1 MGGRVPQ
8 SSTILPQGERTPLRL
23 VLGIFVLLAALSS
36 ALPFL
41 PAVRGADL
49 VLLDNQFRLLR
60 SMGAKPIAKDVTV
73 IGIDEETYKLFPE
86 PFALW
91 HGHFGEM
98 LSALALAKPAVA
110 AFDINFPD
118 RSFDSVLPGLDRK
131 LLTGLLD
138 FKRTA
143 PVVLGVTV
151 EESGKVRRIYPPFVS
166 IAGENGSAYVLWRQD
181 ADRVVRRFN
190 PKLGNLGQEVPTL
203 VGTMAL
209 HMGLKPEPGM
219 IDFALGPV
227 FDYVPMHQV
236 IEWGRQN
243 DQASLEARFAGRP
256 VLVGSVLPFIDRH
269 YQPVNLAGWEENDN
283 YVPGVFI
290 HAQALR
296 TVMAGGLIQPAP
308 QAGVVLLSILLSGLW
323 WLSRRPWLALA
334 LVLLAGM
341 ALLGQSTYLLH
352 QGLQLPV
359 AAALL
364 TVLLACGSRVAFEAV
379 LQMLERQRL
388 RRAFGS
394 YVSPQVMDEILQ
406 GTLKPG
412 LHGERKTLCLLF
424 SDVRGFTTLS
434 EHLAPEEVI
443 AILNRYFDQ
452 MTTAIQ
458 GHQGTIDKF
467 MGDGIMAFFGA
478 PKPLENPANLAFRAS
493 RDMLERLDRL
503 NAEFVAEGRQTLKIG
518 IGLHLGGA
526 VVGNMG
532 SEQRNEYT
540 AIGDV
545 VNTCSRLEGLTKN
558 AGYPLLVSR
567 PVMEALKEEAEF
579 DPLGEMPVK
588 GRAPVEVFGW
598 PKRSHD
604 NSSNEEKGP

>member
-1 MGGRVPQ
+1 
-8 SSTILPQGERTPLRL
+8 
-23 VLGIFVLLAALSS
+23 
-36 ALPFL
+36 
-41 PAVRGADL
+41 
-49 VLLDNQFRLLR
+49 
-60 SMGAKPIAKDVTV
+60 
-73 IGIDEETYKLFPE
+73 
-86 PFALW
+86 
-91 HGHFGEM
+91 
-98 LSALALAKPAVA
+98 
-110 AFDINFPD
+110 
-118 RSFDSVLPGLDRK
+118 
-131 LLTGLLD
+131 
-138 FKRTA
+138 
-143 PVVLGVTV
+143 
-151 EESGKVRRIYPPFVS
+151 
-166 IAGENGSAYVLWRQD
+166 
-181 ADRVVRRFN
+181 
-190 PKLGNLGQEVPTL
+190 
-203 VGTMAL
+203 
-209 HMGLKPEPGM
+209 
-219 IDFALGPV
+219 
-227 FDYVPMHQV
+227 V

-243 DQASLEARFAGRP
+243 DLESLNKRFAGRP

-283 YVPGVFI
+283 YVPGIFI

-296 TVMAGGLIQPAP
+296 TLMAGGLIQPVP
-308 QAGVVLLSILLSGLW
+308 MAGVVLLCVFLSALW
-323 WLSRRPWLALA
+323 WLSRKPWLALTF
-334 LVLLAGM
+334 VLLAAL
-341 ALLGQSTYLLH
+341 ALLGQSTYLLNNGIH
-352 QGLQLPV
+352 LPV

-364 TVLLACGSRVAFEAV
+364 SAMLASSARVAFEAV

-394 YVSPQVMDEILQ
+394 YVSPQVMEEILQ

-424 SDVRGFTTLS
+424 SDVRGFTSLS

-493 RDMLERLDRL
+493 KEMLERLDRL
-503 NAEFVAEGRQTLKIG
+503 NAEFKAEGRESLKIG
-518 IGLHLGGA
+518 IGLHMGGA

-545 VNTCSRLEGLTKN
+545 VNTCSRLEGLTKG

-567 PVMEALKEEAEF
+567 TVMEALKDEAEF
-579 DPLGEMPVK
+579 DPLGEMAVK

-598 PKRSHD
+598 PKRDES
-604 NSSNEEKGP
+604 NSSTKENET

>member
-1 MGGRVPQ
+1 LQVG
-8 SSTILPQGERTPLRL
+8 
-23 VLGIFVLLAALSS
+23 FFALLAVLCT

-41 PAVRGADL
+41 PPIASADL
-49 VLLDNQFRLLR
+49 FLLDHQFRLLR
-60 SMGAKPIAKDVTV
+60 SQGPKQITQDVTV
-73 IGIDEETYKLFPE
+73 IGIDDETYKQFPE

-91 HGHFGEM
+91 HAHFGEM
-98 LSALALAKPAVA
+98 LSALALAKPAVVG
-110 AFDINFPD
+110 FDINFPD

-131 LLTGLLD
+131 LLSGLLD

-151 EESGKVRRIYPPFVS
+151 EESGKVRRIYPPFISV
-166 IAGENGSAYVLWRQD
+166 AGENGSAYVLWRQD
-181 ADRVVRRFN
+181 SDHVVRRFN
-190 PKLGNLGQEVPTL
+190 PKLGNQGQEVPTL
-203 VGTMAL
+203 VGTMAM
-209 HMGLKPEPGM
+209 HIGLRPEPGM
-219 IDFALGPV
+219 IDFALGPA

-236 IEWGRQN
+236 IEWGQKG
-243 DQASLEARFAGRP
+243 DIDALKKRFDGKP

-296 TVMAGGLIQPAP
+296 SLLAGNLIQTVPT
-308 QAGVVLLSILLSGLW
+308 VSIVLLCLFLSGLW
-323 WLSRRPWLALA
+323 WLAHRPWIALA
-334 LVLLAGM
+334 LTTATVFALLA
-341 ALLGQSTYLLH
+341 LSTRFLGQGTY
-352 QGLQLPV
+352 LPV
-359 AAALL
+359 AAAA
-364 TVLLACGSRVAFEAV
+364 VSVILAAGMRTTFEAV

-412 LHGERKTLCLLF
+412 LHGERKQLCLLF

-434 EHLAPEEVI
+434 EHLAPEDVI

-458 GHQGTIDKF
+458 GNDGTIDKF

-478 PKPLENPANLAFRAS
+478 PKPLDNPARLAFLAAS
-493 RDMLERLDRL
+493 DMLVRLDKL
-503 NAEFVAEGRQTLKIG
+503 NQEFEAEGRQPLKIG
-518 IGLHLGGA
+518 IGLHMGYA

-545 VNTCSRLEGLTKN
+545 VNTCSRLEGLTKT

-567 PVMEALKEEAEF
+567 PVMEVLQKETQF

-588 GRAPVEVFGW
+588 GRAAVEVFGW
-598 PKRSHD
+598 PQKDKAST
-604 NSSNEEKGP
+604 NVEERKS

>member
-1 MGGRVPQ
+1 M
-8 SSTILPQGERTPLRL
+8 STPSTVAPPGDRPPARLLWGLFGVLILL
-23 VLGIFVLLAALSS
+23 FA

-41 PAVRGADL
+41 PALQSADL
-49 VLLDNQFRLLR
+49 ILLDNQFRLLR
-60 SMGAKPIAKDVTV
+60 SLGPKPIARDVTV
-73 IGIDEETYKLFPE
+73 IGIDEDTYKQFPE

-91 HGHFGEM
+91 HAHFGEM

-131 LLTGLLD
+131 LLSGLLD
-138 FKRTA
+138 FKRSA

-181 ADRVVRRFN
+181 SDRVVRRFN

-203 VGTMAL
+203 VGTMAV
-209 HMGLKPEPGM
+209 HMGLVPGPGM
-219 IDFALGPV
+219 IDFALGPA

-243 DQASLEARFAGRP
+243 DLESLNKRFAGRP

-283 YVPGVFI
+283 YVPGIFI

-296 TVMAGGLIQPAP
+296 TLMAGGLIQPVP
-308 QAGVVLLSILLSGLW
+308 MAGVVLLCVFLSALW
-323 WLSRRPWLALA
+323 WLSRKPWLALTF
-334 LVLLAGM
+334 VLLAAL
-341 ALLGQSTYLLH
+341 ALLGQSTYLLNNGIH
-352 QGLQLPV
+352 LPV

-364 TVLLACGSRVAFEAV
+364 SAMLASSARVAFEAV

-394 YVSPQVMDEILQ
+394 YVSPQVMEEILQ

-424 SDVRGFTTLS
+424 SDVRGFTSLS

-493 RDMLERLDRL
+493 KEMLERLDRL
-503 NAEFVAEGRQTLKIG
+503 NAEFKAEGRESLKIG
-518 IGLHLGGA
+518 IGLHMGGA

-545 VNTCSRLEGLTKN
+545 VNTCSRLEGLTKG

-567 PVMEALKEEAEF
+567 TVMEALKDEAEF
-579 DPLGEMPVK
+579 DPLGEMAVK

-598 PKRSHD
+598 PKRDES
-604 NSSNEEKGP
+604 NSSTKENET